1 MARQEVNSLITVTRA
16 LSVHLGTPRMTGREQ
31 DLRRAAGS
39 ARVGLRREVITPGKQ
54 SGPRHAH
61 MSQEEISV
69 VLQGRA
75 TLLRGEERVAVE
87 EWEVIRLGRPKLH
100 QSNHS
105 GSEAR
110 GQDSSRHRPQARDRC
125 IAFTPLVID
134 SFRRNSLLRGGG
146 KKPAGGRGRQ
156 EIRPRFATRGPVDL
170 DSMRVGAVLKAC
182 AISVGSLPWRL
193 LFGYEG
199 V

>member
-16 LSVHLGTPRMTGREQ
+16 LSVHLGTPQMTGREQ

-69 VLQGRA
+69 VLQDRA
-75 TLLRGEERVAVE
+75 TLLRAEERVAVE

-105 GSEAR
+105 CPEAR

-125 IAFTPLVID
+125 IAYIHL
-134 SFRRNSLLRGGG
+134 
-146 KKPAGGRGRQ
+146 
-156 EIRPRFATRGPVDL
+156 
-170 DSMRVGAVLKAC
+170 
-182 AISVGSLPWRL
+182 
-193 LFGYEG
+193 
-199 V
+199 